1 MSAPDRTQRPQL
13 VKPAEGPR
21 GAFGALLGA
30 AVKDPAAARGLILAY
45 PSLERA
51 HRLQTIDAI
60 VNDAL
65 VEGIGASAVLASLL
79 PVEEDLEVAKR
90 IADAMSFGGDTGLR
104 SKLRTR
110 AWLAGETV
118 DGGVVLVRPLYGEFV
133 EVLGLAWNEASGITH
148 AMFEPLAHHEQA
160 REQVRALP
168 ERLRF
173 EEMPVTFAIV
183 TVTQVLWSHRRMHG
197 GLPECVESF
206 ADLFSI
212 DRDADTNAHR

>member
-1 MSAPDRTQRPQL
+1 M
-13 VKPAEGPR
+13 
-21 GAFGALLGA
+21 
-30 AVKDPAAARGLILAY
+30 
-45 PSLERA
+45 
-51 HRLQTIDAI
+51 
-60 VNDAL
+60 

-90 IADAMSFGGDTGLR
+90 IADAMSFAGDTGLR

-110 AWLAGETV
+110 AWLAGDSS

-133 EVLGLAWNEASGITH
+133 EVLGLAWTDATGITH

-173 EEMPVTFAIV
+173 EEMPVTFAID
-183 TVTQVLWSHRRMHG
+183 TVTQVLWSHRRMRG
-197 GLPECVESF
+197 ELPECVESF
-206 ADLFSI
+206 ADLYSI
-212 DRDADTNAHR
+212 DRDADSSSRR